1 MNRGKRP
8 GSDQLRQWQALQL
21 SKIELEL
28 QQQALTALQ
37 ENSDKAQADQALYQQ
52 LFELSPA
59 CSYALDEAGC
69 VVSANQAGAAL
80 LAQSAAA
87 LKGQPF
93 ERYLE
98 PEQQPRWRAFAAD
111 LRSGSGQAGMETQLF
126 AGIPGS
132 CAVRID
138 ARCDPA
144 SGLCCLVI
152 TPQAVSPGRG
162 TAGPQERAA
171 FGHALEAAEQL
182 TARLEGRLLQP
193 MPQPMT
199 QPMPQPMPPRRLRQV
214 KLVQPVQ
221 PGSAP
226 LASQMAEQVAERTAA
241 LARDNAQ
248 LRLLVEHEANALETA
263 RMALANAVHDQVG
276 QNLLALRIEASL
288 LDQRT
293 RLHDGPL
300 RQRASAALQN
310 VDATLRSVRTI
321 LNQLRPA
328 VLDLGLQAAVDWQ
341 LAEFRKRSGLVC
353 TLDVPD
359 EQVFDSLESGAALML
374 FRQLQAVLGSVQRDG
389 GASAVAVSLRRL
401 GGSGVLLLVTDD
413 GVGDGGVAAVAGRR
427 QRQALAML
435 SIGERL
441 RSYGGA
447 LEVDYGAGQGC
458 RVSMRLPGR
467 HS

>member
-1 MNRGKRP
+1 VNRGKRP
-8 GSDQLRQWQALQL
+8 GSEQLRQWQALQL

-28 QQQALTALQ
+28 QQQALTALL
-37 ENSDKAQADQALYQQ
+37 ENSDEAQAGQALYQQ

-59 CSYALDEAGC
+59 CSYALDGAGC

-93 ERYLE
+93 ERYLA

-126 AGIPGS
+126 AGIPGA

-138 ARCDPA
+138 ARFDSA

-152 TPQAVSPGRG
+152 APQAVSPGREA
-162 TAGPQERAA
+162 AGQQEQAA
-171 FGHALEAAEQL
+171 FGHALEATGLL
-182 TARLEGRLLQP
+182 TARLEA
-193 MPQPMT
+193 
-199 QPMPQPMPPRRLRQV
+199 QPMPPLRLQQV
-214 KLVQPVQ
+214 LPVQ
-221 PGSAP
+221 PGPVP
-226 LASQMAEQVAERTAA
+226 LASQVAERTAA
-241 LARDNAQ
+241 LVRDNAQ
-248 LRLLVEHEANALETA
+248 LRLLAEHEANALETA
-263 RMALANAVHDQVG
+263 RLDLAQAMHDEVG

-293 RLHDGPL
+293 RLRDGPL
-300 RQRASAALQN
+300 HQRASAALQN

-374 FRQLQAVLGSVQRDG
+374 FRQLQAVLRSVQRDG

>member
-1 MNRGKRP
+1 MSRGKLP

-21 SKIELEL
+21 SQIELEL
-28 QQQALTALQ
+28 QQQALTALR
-37 ENSDKAQADQALYQQ
+37 ENSDKAQSGQARYQQ

-69 VVSANQAGAAL
+69 VLSANPAGAAL

-98 PEQQPRWRAFAAD
+98 PEQQPRWRAFAAA

-126 AGIPGS
+126 AGIPGA
-132 CAVRID
+132 CTVRID
-138 ARCDPA
+138 ARRDPA

-152 TPQAVSPGRG
+152 TPQAVSPGREA
-162 TAGPQERAA
+162 AGQQERAA

-182 TARLEGRLLQP
+182 TARLGGQL
-193 MPQPMT
+193 PQP
-199 QPMPQPMPPRRLRQV
+199 QSQPQPMPPRRLRQIQ
-214 KLVQPVQ
+214 LVRPVQ
-221 PGSAP
+221 PGP
-226 LASQMAEQVAERTAA
+226 ERMSERIAA

-263 RMALANAVHDQVG
+263 RMALANTVHDQVG

-300 RQRASAALQN
+300 HQRASTALQN

-401 GGSGVLLLVTDD
+401 GASGVLLLVTDD